1 MIENLK
7 LKIGHLFSQ
16 FLLILIGYWNLEFI
30 YYLEFVIWNF
40 VIQSMYIKG
49 IGMTKFDYSD
59 KPWWQ
64 FCYEATMEALEDAKM
79 KISDINAIVLSAI
92 SSAAGGEH
100 QTHKVSLLSD
110 LFKTNVPIIEL
121 PSVCA
126 GGGVAIWVANRLGFN
141 PSTKLG
147 VDAER
152 SRSIKNVLAVS
163 GEKLVDGPSEVT
175 TDWIMSAA
183 ERAIEQPE
191 GMLFP
196 VQNVLVWQQYMAK
209 YGATMDDLAL
219 IAYKNHRNAALNPKA
234 YYYQRPVT
242 LEDIKKSPVVA
253 SPFRL
258 MDCSLSVNGG
268 AAVILSQDKTDIE
281 IIGSGMATD
290 YLLTF
295 GREIITH
302 FKATRLA
309 AQKAFEEA
317 KIKPEDIDVAEVH
330 DAFTS
335 VELFSYEDLGFAPI
349 GKGAELIRSGKVNL
363 DGELPINPSGGLK
376 AKGHPISVT
385 GLAQIYEIANQL
397 RERCDKRQVK
407 NPKIGLCHNIG
418 GAGGSVTVH
427 ILKKI

>member
-1 MIENLK
+1 
-7 LKIGHLFSQ
+7 
-16 FLLILIGYWNLEFI
+16 
-30 YYLEFVIWNF
+30 
-40 VIQSMYIKG
+40 MYIKG
-49 IGMTKFDYSD
+49 VGMTKFDYSD

-64 FCYEATMEALEDAKM
+64 QAYKATLEALEDAGM
-79 KISDINAIVLSAI
+79 KISDIEAIVLSAV

-100 QTHKVSLLSD
+100 QTHKISLLSD

-126 GGGVAIWVANRLGFN
+126 GGGVATWVANRLGF
-141 PSTKLG
+141 
-147 VDAER
+147 
-152 SRSIKNVLAVS
+152 KNILVVS
-163 GEKLVDGPSEVT
+163 GERLVDNPSEVT
-175 TDWIMSAA
+175 IDWILSAA
-183 ERAIEQPE
+183 ERVIEQTE

-196 VQNVLVWQQYMAK
+196 VQNVLVWQQYMEE
-209 YGATMDDLAL
+209 YGGTMDDLAL
-219 IAYKNHRNAALNPKA
+219 VAFKNHQNAILNPKA
-234 YYYQRPVT
+234 YYYQRPVS
-242 LEDIKKSPVVA
+242 LEEIKRSPIIA

-268 AAVILSQDKTDIE
+268 AAVILSKEKSDVE
-281 IIGSGMATD
+281 IIGSGFATD

-295 GREIITH
+295 GREILTH
-302 FKATRLA
+302 FKATKLA
-309 AQKAFEEA
+309 VEQAFSQS
-317 KIKPEDIDVAEVH
+317 KIRTEDIDMAEVH

-349 GKGAELIRSGKVNL
+349 GKGVELIRQGKVNL
-363 DGELPINPSGGLK
+363 DGELPINTSGGLK

-397 RERCDKRQVK
+397 RGRCGERQVK

-427 ILKKI
+427 ILKKV

>member
-1 MIENLK
+1 M
-7 LKIGHLFSQ
+7 F
-16 FLLILIGYWNLEFI
+16 
-30 YYLEFVIWNF
+30 
-40 VIQSMYIKG
+40 IKG
-49 IGMTKFDYSD
+49 VGMTKFDYSQ

-79 KISDINAIVLSAI
+79 KISDIEAIAFTGM

-100 QTHKVSLLSD
+100 QTHKISLLSD
-110 LFKTNVPIIEL
+110 LFKTNVPIIET

-126 GGGVAIWVANRLGFN
+126 GGGVAFWVANRLLEPQRRVEMSGAHR
-141 PSTKLG
+141 LG
-147 VDAER
+147 
-152 SRSIKNVLAVS
+152 IKNVLAVS

-175 TDWIMSAA
+175 TDWILSAA
-183 ERAIEQPE
+183 ERVIEQTE

-209 YGATMDDLAL
+209 FGATMDDLAL
-219 IAYKNHRNAALNPKA
+219 IAYKNHQNATLNPKA
-234 YYYQRPVT
+234 YYYQRPVS
-242 LEDIKKSPVVA
+242 LEDIKNSPIVA

-268 AAVILSQDKTDIE
+268 AAVILSEEKSDIE
-281 IIGSGMATD
+281 IIGSGFATD

-295 GREIITH
+295 GRETITH

-309 AQKAFEEA
+309 TEKAFKEA
-317 KIKPEDIDVAEVH
+317 KIRPEDIDVAEVH

-335 VELFSYEDLGFAPI
+335 VELISYEDLGFAPI

-363 DGELPINPSGGLK
+363 NGELPINPSGGLK

-385 GLAQIYEIANQL
+385 GLAQIYEITNQL
-397 RERCDKRQVK
+397 RGRCGERQVK
-407 NPKIGLCHNIG
+407 NAKIGLCHNIG
-418 GAGGSVTVH
+418 GTGGSVTVH
-427 ILKKI
+427 ILRKI